1 MIVHRTGTENNLF
14 LFLTVLGNYTCIE
27 HGFYAIISKES
38 RKEGTETTIK
48 QKVEVACSM
57 AGITITELGKR
68 LGMSQQSM
76 SNRLKTGKFTQEELE
91 QMGKAL
97 GAEYRSGFY
106 FPDGNKV
113 E

>member
-1 MIVHRTGTENNLF
+1 
-14 LFLTVLGNYTCIE
+14 
-27 HGFYAIISKES
+27 
-38 RKEGTETTIK
+38 
-48 QKVEVACSM
+48 M

>member
-1 MIVHRTGTENNLF
+1 M
-14 LFLTVLGNYTCIE
+14 
-27 HGFYAIISKES
+27 K
-38 RKEGTETTIK
+38 TTIK
-48 QKVEVACSM
+48 QKVEVACSL
-57 AGITITELGKR
+57 AGITITELGTR
-68 LGMSQQSM
+68 LGMSQQLM

-97 GAEYRSGFY
+97 GAEYKSGFY

>member
-1 MIVHRTGTENNLF
+1 MKALARQKLF
-14 LFLTVLGNYTCIE
+14 CYNIE
-27 HGFYAIISKES
+27 RKRNRSTKKEEIII
-38 RKEGTETTIK
+38 TIK
-48 QKVEVACSM
+48 QKVEIACSM
-57 AGITITELGKR
+57 AGISVTELGRR

-91 QMGKAL
+91 RMGKAL